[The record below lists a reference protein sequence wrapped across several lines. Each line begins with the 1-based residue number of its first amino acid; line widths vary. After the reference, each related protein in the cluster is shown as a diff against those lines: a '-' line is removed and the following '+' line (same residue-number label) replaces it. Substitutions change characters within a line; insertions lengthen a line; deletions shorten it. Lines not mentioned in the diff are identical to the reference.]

1 VKRTRIELADV
12 GDLGNLAV
20 ATFRAARGKRS
31 RPDIVAFLSR
41 LDHELAGLRR
51 AILGGSIEVGRGVR
65 FEIRDPKPR
74 KIFAPC
80 FRERVLHH
88 ALMAHV
94 GPVLERTL
102 VDDSFACRTGKGSL
116 AAVRRTQQHVRRFPW
131 YAKMDVRSYFASI
144 DHAILEKRLRRVLKG
159 QGLLDLLHRII
170 TSHQDSPGRGL
181 PIGSLTS
188 QCFANFYLD
197 PLDRFLLE
205 TRGVAGLVRYMDDF
219 VLWTETRKLAV
230 QAVAAAVSFLEGCLS
245 LTAKQPVQ
253 INRSARGV
261 TVCGYRVLP
270 GTLRLSQRRRRR
282 YLGALRSSEAAYLS
296 GRLDELG
303 LQRACDAAL
312 AITAHA
318 DAVPWRRAR
327 RAAQPGLAWE
337 DLV

>member
-1 VKRTRIELADV
+1 MKRTRIELDDV
-12 GDLGNLAV
+12 AELGNLAE
-20 ATFRAARGKRS
+20 AAFRAARGKRS
-31 RPDIVAFLSR
+31 RPEVAGFLGQ
-41 LDHELAGLRR
+41 LDEELADLRR
-51 AILGGSIEVGRGVR
+51 AILDDSIEVGRGQR

-88 ALMAHV
+88 ALMALV

-116 AAVRRTQQHVRRFPW
+116 AAVKRAQRHVRRFPW
-131 YAKMDVRSYFASI
+131 YAKLDVRAYFASV
-144 DHAILEKRLRRVLKG
+144 DHAILQDRLGCVLKG
-159 QGLLDLLHRII
+159 ERLLHLISCII
-170 TSHQDSPGRGL
+170 GSHEDSPGKGL

-188 QCFANFYLD
+188 QCFANFYLG

-205 TRGVAGLVRYMDDF
+205 MRRVEGLVRYMDDF
-219 VLWTETRKLAV
+219 VLWTGTRKEAV
-230 QAVAAAVSFLEGCLS
+230 ESAEAAASFLESRLS

-253 INRSARGV
+253 VNRSVRGV

-270 GTLRLSQRRRRR
+270 GALRLSQRRRRR
-282 YLGALRSSEAAYLS
+282 YLAALRAMEAAYRS
-296 GRLDELG
+296 GRLDALG
-303 LQRACDAAL
+303 LQRASAAAL

-318 DAVPWRRAR
+318 DAAPWRRAR
-327 RAAQPGLAWE
+327 QAARPGMAGE